1 MQTWLRRILTA
12 GSLAAL
18 PAWGAFP
25 TPGLAQDAG
34 PRGGESASIF
44 KKLDANSDGKLTK
57 EEIPDEQR
65 RLFERLVET
74 QDKNKDSE
82 LTEAEFAAGLS
93 EGRPRGDMPPG
104 GAGGPGGRPGMGGQ
118 FNPEEIFRRAD
129 RNGDGKLTVEEMP
142 EERRE
147 GFRAMLARADAD
159 KDGAATL
166 DEFRHGFG
174 GAGAPQPGNN
184 PPGAPQTGRP
194 NSAGTP
200 GRPGE
205 PGGPGMPG
213 MGPPGGGLIA
223 ALDKDRN
230 GELSAEEISAAS
242 DALKKLDRDGDGKL
256 TQREFMPPRPEGSP
270 TGSGMQG
277 GTDRFMAY
285 LMQQDKNGDGK
296 LSKEEAPERMR
307 ENFAQVDA
315 NGDGQAD
322 EKELRQMAERFTRA
336 GGPRPDGQR
345 PEGRRPEGDPAM
357 RRPQEGRPEGSR
369 PDGARPDG
377 KRRAGRRPENGDQPK
392 EKPADE
398 KTSDRKP
405 DGDKAKS
412 DKGDK
417 PAKEDAPAKTAVPKK
432 GDAPS
437 K

>member
-1 MQTWLRRILTA
+1 MQTWLRKLLTA
-12 GSLAAL
+12 GSLAAV

-25 TPGLAQDAG
+25 TLGLAQDAG
-34 PRGGESASIF
+34 PRGGESAAIF
-44 KKLDANSDGKLTK
+44 KKLDADSNGKLTK
-57 EEIPDEQR
+57 GEIPEEQR

-74 QDKNKDSE
+74 QDKNKDGE

-104 GAGGPGGRPGMGGQ
+104 GPGGRPGMGGQ
-118 FNPEEIFRRAD
+118 FNPEEVFRRAD
-129 RNGDGKLTVEEMP
+129 RNGDGKVTLDEVP

-147 GFRAMLARADAD
+147 GFRMMLNRADTD

-166 DEFRHGFG
+166 EEFRRGFG
-174 GAGAPQPGNN
+174 GVGNPQPGT
-184 PPGAPQTGRP
+184 PQPGTKPSDASQTSRP

-205 PGGPGMPG
+205 PGMPG

-230 GELSAEEISAAS
+230 GELSAEEINSAG

-256 TQREFMPPRPEGSP
+256 TQREFMPPRPEGGP
-270 TGSGMQG
+270 TASGMQG
-277 GTDRFMAY
+277 GTERFMAY

-322 EKELRQMAERFTRA
+322 EKELRQMAERFTRG
-336 GGPRPDGQR
+336 GGPR
-345 PEGRRPEGDPAM
+345 PEGRRPDGDPAM

-369 PDGARPDG
+369 PEGTRPDG
-377 KRRAGRRPENGDQPK
+377 ERREDRRPDSGDRPRQRPEG
-392 EKPADE
+392 EK
-398 KTSDRKP
+398 
-405 DGDKAKS
+405 
-412 DKGDK
+412 KGDE
-417 PAKEDAPAKTAVPKK
+417 PAKDDAPAKTAAPKK
-432 GDAPS
+432 DDAPS

>member
-1 MQTWLRRILTA
+1 MQNWLRKLLTA
-12 GSLAAL
+12 GSLAAV

-25 TPGLAQDAG
+25 ALGLAQDAG

-57 EEIPDEQR
+57 DEIPDEQR

-74 QDKNKDSE
+74 QDKNKDGE

-93 EGRPRGDMPPG
+93 EGRPRGEMPAG
-104 GAGGPGGRPGMGGQ
+104 GPGGPGGRPGMGGQ

-129 RNGDGKLTVEEMP
+129 RNGDGKLTVEELP

-147 GFRAMLARADAD
+147 GFRMMLSRADAD
-159 KDGAATL
+159 KDGAASL
-166 DEFRHGFG
+166 DEFRRGFG
-174 GAGAPQPGNN
+174 GAGAPRPGNT

-194 NSAGTP
+194 NSAGAP

-205 PGGPGMPG
+205 PGMPG
-213 MGPPGGGLIA
+213 MAPPGGGLIA

-230 GELSAEEISAAS
+230 GELSADEIAAAT
-242 DALKKLDRDGDGKL
+242 DVLKKLDRDGDGKL
-256 TQREFMPPRPEGSP
+256 TQREFMPPRPEGNN
-270 TGSGMQG
+270 TAAGMQG

-322 EKELRQMAERFTRA
+322 EKELRQMAERFTRGG
-336 GGPRPDGQR
+336 GGPRPEGR

-357 RRPQEGRPEGSR
+357 RRPQEDRPDSARPEGSR
-369 PDGARPDG
+369 PDGE
-377 KRRAGRRPENGDQPK
+377 RREGRRPENGDRPEDK
-392 EKPADE
+392 SADE
-398 KTSDRKP
+398 KGPDRKP
-405 DGDKAKS
+405 DGNKAAT

-432 GDAPS
+432 ENAPS

>member
-1 MQTWLRRILTA
+1 MQTSWLCKLLAA
-12 GSLAAL
+12 GSLATA
-18 PAWGAFP
+18 PAW
-25 TPGLAQDAG
+25 TTVGLAQDAG
-34 PRGGESASIF
+34 PRGGESGAIF
-44 KKLDANSDGKLTK
+44 KKLDADSNGKLTK
-57 EEIPDEQR
+57 DEIPDEQR

-74 QDKNKDSE
+74 QDKNKDGE
-82 LTEAEFAAGLS
+82 LTEAEFTAGLN
-93 EGRPRGDMPPG
+93 EGRPRGEMP
-104 GAGGPGGRPGMGGQ
+104 ASGPGGRPGMGGQ
-118 FNPEEIFRRAD
+118 FNPEELFRRAD
-129 RNGDGKLTVEEMP
+129 RNGDGKLTLEELP

-147 GFRAMLARADAD
+147 GFRMMLTRVDAD

-166 DEFRHGFG
+166 DEFRRGFM

-184 PPGAPQTGRP
+184 PPGAPETSRP

-205 PGGPGMPG
+205 PGMTGMPG

-230 GELSAEEISAAS
+230 GELSAEEINSAS

-256 TQREFMPPRPEGSP
+256 TQREFMPPRPEGAP
-270 TGSGMQG
+270 TASGMQG
-277 GTDRFMAY
+277 GMERFMAY

-322 EKELRQMAERFTRA
+322 EKELRQMAERFTRG
-336 GGPRPDGQR
+336 GGPRPDGQRPDGR

-377 KRRAGRRPENGDQPK
+377 ERREDRRPENGDRPRQRPEG
-392 EKPADE
+392 EKKGNEPAQD
-398 KTSDRKP
+398 
-405 DGDKAKS
+405 
-412 DKGDK
+412 
-417 PAKEDAPAKTAVPKK
+417 DAPAKTAVPKK
-432 GDAPS
+432 DDAPS